1 MVPVPIRTC
10 SSKASIRGLLR
21 SRNAQQQPQD
31 ALTTILSVSWN
42 DGCVMTMGLLTA
54 VQEALGKAAAW
65 APQALAVSAHL

>member
-1 MVPVPIRTC
+1 MDPALSVMN
-10 SSKASIRGLLR
+10 SSKASIRGHCL

-31 ALTTILSVSWN
+31 VLTTILSASWS

-65 APQALAVSAHL
+65 ASQALAVSAHL